1 MRPTARVVCRAF
13 ETLGSFTLTAAC
25 IVRAGSGHDLQL
37 PENQDAL
44 VLRRSR
50 ESRGSR
56 GVRQTGISPFRKR
69 KDYLVEETPRFVSA
83 DPDGVGSVP
92 GIARRDDG
100 KGRRGLGIPGQYA
113 ERVPACGQE
122 IPGSG

>member
-1 MRPTARVVCRAF
+1 MRPIARFVFRAF

-25 IVRAGSGHDLQL
+25 IVRAGNGHDLQL

-56 GVRQTGISPFRKR
+56 AVRQTGISPFRRLKAH
-69 KDYLVEETPRFVSA
+69 LAAETTRFVSD
-83 DPDGVGSVP
+83 DPGGVGSAPDIV
-92 GIARRDDG
+92 
-100 KGRRGLGIPGQYA
+100 RRGDRKGHHGLGKPGQYPQQ
-113 ERVPACGQE
+113 VPGCGQE